1 MAVRVLIAED
11 EGHIVESLSFLL
23 ARDGFDVSSVPDGEL
38 ALARMRSVD
47 PPDLLILD
55 VMLPR
60 RNGFDVLKALKAD
73 ERLKHVPVVMLT
85 AKAQAQ
91 DRALAESLGAT
102 AYITKPFSNR
112 EVVDRVRQLT
122 AR

>member
-1 MAVRVLIAED
+1 VAVRVLIAED